1 MRLTETLENS
11 IELKNGVKIP
21 ILGLG
26 KNDEF
31 QQGLKLFV
39 DLIMKHF
46 KLRSNLI
53 LPLLSSA

>member
-26 KNDEF
+26 KNDDF

>member
-26 KNDEF
+26 KNDDF
-31 QQGLKLFV
+31 QQGLKLYV